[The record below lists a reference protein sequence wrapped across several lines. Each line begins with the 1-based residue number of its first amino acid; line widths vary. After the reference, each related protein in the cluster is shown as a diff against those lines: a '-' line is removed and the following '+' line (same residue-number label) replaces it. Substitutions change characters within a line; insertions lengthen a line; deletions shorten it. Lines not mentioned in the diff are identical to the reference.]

1 LLSNLEKKYNT
12 RKKTTKVIRDDS
24 DEDIADGSSPIN
36 EFVDDVESELESLSS
51 EDDEVEVQG
60 EQEEQQEEIVEEEE
74 QEVVEEPISKKE
86 KENQSLFQFQKSK
99 RKRKPLNMKKNQL
112 QMSSKKKLHPSKL
125 LNRNSQKNTLKLTK
139 RIWKL
144 KNQTKNQ
151 NFLMK
156 PTKTQVSTFFEMK
169 RKRKL

>member
-74 QEVVEEPISKKE
+74 QEVVEEPISKK
-86 KENQSLFQFQKSK
+86 
-99 RKRKPLNMKKNQL
+99 
-112 QMSSKKKLHPSKL
+112 KKKRT
-125 LNRNSQKNTLKLTK
+125 NRCFNSRNQKE
-139 RIWKL
+139 RE
-144 KNQTKNQ
+144 
-151 NFLMK
+151 
-156 PTKTQVSTFFEMK
+156 S
-169 RKRKL
+169 R